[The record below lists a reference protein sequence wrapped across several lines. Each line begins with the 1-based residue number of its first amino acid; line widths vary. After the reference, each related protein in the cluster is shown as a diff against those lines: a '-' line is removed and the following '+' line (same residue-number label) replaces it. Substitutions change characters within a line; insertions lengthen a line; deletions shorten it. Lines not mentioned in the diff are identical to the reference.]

1 MEKILALNNIQ
12 TVGFIDASNVER
24 KYAFTSKMAAS
35 SVFIEYFTIDEFAV
49 EVEDDEEEGEEDFND
64 DVESP
69 EHGSSLSVIM
79 KNKGKYYEFLMY
91 HNTFEIGVPVILVQ
105 TIIFLVKLIE
115 ESGPDQLVEYLTSLA
130 TDPLIPH
137 EIADREFK
145 NVALK
150 MLKVKI
156 QTIEDLIHKS
166 KSSLN

>member
-12 TVGFIDASNVER
+12 TVGFVDASNVER
-24 KYAFTSKMAAS
+24 KYAFTSNMAANS
-35 SVFIEYFTIDEFAV
+35 IFIEYYTVDEFAV
-49 EVEDDEEEGEEDFND
+49 EIESDDEEEDDFNG

-69 EHGSSLSVIM
+69 EHGSSLSVVM

-91 HNTFEIGVPVILVQ
+91 HNTFEIGVPVLLIQ
-105 TIIFLVKLIE
+105 TIIFLVKLIGE
-115 ESGPDQLVEYLTSLA
+115 TGPDKLVEYLTALA

-137 EIADREFK
+137 EITDKEFK
-145 NVALK
+145 DAALK

-156 QTIEDLIHKS
+156 QTIENLIHKS